1 MFARLTS
8 MRGIG
13 KWTAEYMMLRGY
25 GRMNIFPIDDSGARA
40 RLIKF
45 LGLSDDLERAELEKL
60 VHLWKPPHGFFANAQ
75 NFVQAHEGA
84 RWSAKS

>member
-1 MFARLTS
+1 MFAKLTS

-25 GRMNIFPIDDSGARA
+25 GRMNIFPIDDSARA

-45 LGLSDDLERAELEKL
+45 LDLSDDLERAELEKL
-60 VHLWKPPHGFFANAQ
+60 VHLWKPYSGMLYFHLLL
-75 NFVQAHEGA
+75 HRLYKEGHIDA
-84 RWSAKS
+84 